1 MCLATMAYVY
11 TACTVRVIIF
21 GTGGKF
27 QLACNF
33 TMLHALTLAACSYAL
48 LTYKIN
54 SHFQI

>member
-1 MCLATMAYVY
+1 MAYVY